1 MEIGFTVIVEAL
13 LRIAFGLRFLY
24 SGVDNVRR
32 WPGAVNTAR
41 IVFSTGTTVFAVAAI
56 ALLLLGS
63 IGLVLGFQTRVA
75 ALMIA
80 LFLIPTFP
88 VQFHF
93 LRTYPQLLQRL
104 LNMLPENGPKAE
116 AQRLG
121 RHAVHTSEVG
131 WQSNVVYFLLAIYFA
146 LRGSVFL
153 GLDNLLR

>member
-1 MEIGFTVIVEAL
+1 MEIGLTLIVEAL

-32 WPGAVNTAR
+32 WPSAVNTAG
-41 IVFSTGTTVFAVAAI
+41 IVFSSATKLLGFIAV
-56 ALLLLGS
+56 ALLLVGAV
-63 IGLVLGFQTRVA
+63 GLALGFQTRVA

-80 LFLIPTFP
+80 IFLIPTFR

-93 LRTYPQLLQRL
+93 LKTYPQLLDRL
-104 LNMLPENGPKAE
+104 LAGIPENGPRAE

-131 WQSNVVYFLLAIYFA
+131 WQSNVVYLLLALYFA